1 MSESKQKTTNK
12 HYNRDVVDAL
22 QEKYGV
28 SNYFIRA
35 SLRGDRTS
43 LTSDKIKKDYKA
55 MTEATMKVVEEIK
68 NK

>member
-43 LTSDKIKKDYKA
+43 LTSDKIKKDYQI
-55 MTEATMKVVEEIK
+55 MTEMTKKVVEEIK